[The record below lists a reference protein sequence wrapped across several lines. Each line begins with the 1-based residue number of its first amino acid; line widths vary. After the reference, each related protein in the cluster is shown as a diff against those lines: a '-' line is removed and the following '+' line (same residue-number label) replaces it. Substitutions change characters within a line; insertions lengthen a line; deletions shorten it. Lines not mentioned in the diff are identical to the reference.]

1 VLIRGS
7 QVTAVG
13 RDLAVPAGFRGE
25 IIDGVGRIVLPGLV
39 NAHLH
44 TWQTSLRGLAANW
57 TLPEYFRW
65 THRGLASSFTPQDIH
80 ASTLAGALA
89 QLDRGVTT
97 LVDWCHNN
105 PTPEH
110 TDAAVDALVEAGI
123 RAAFFHGSP
132 KPDPKPGQ
140 PHFSRIPHPR
150 SEAERLLAES
160 RFRPPGLLT
169 LGLAVL
175 GPHYSTADV
184 AVADLELA
192 AETGLVASMHQGGGD
207 PVDVTAWSAVE
218 AADLLGPRI
227 NVVHGND
234 LDDSRLDRLVDSGV
248 TFTVAAEN
256 ELTQGHGFPVTG
268 RLLRRGVQPSLG
280 ADTEAVVSGD
290 MFQQLRF
297 ALGLQRGFDNQ
308 DSRQR
313 AGDLPP
319 TSTVTTRE
327 VLEWATVAGAKMLG
341 LEDRIGAIRPG
352 MQADLVLLRSTDLNL
367 WPVDD
372 AVNAV
377 VMHAHGGN
385 VDAVMV
391 AGAFVKRSGRLLR
404 PDLDRVRAAVAE
416 SGARLLGDLMPH
428 SR

>member
-1 VLIRGS
+1 MGVAMAASASSGPHERGPGADVIIRGATVITMDGELGVLSSGDVLIRGS

-13 RDLAVPAGFRGE
+13 RDLAVPADFRGE
-25 IIDGVGRIVLPGLV
+25 IVDGVGRIVLPGLV

-44 TWQTSLRGLAANW
+44 TWQTSLRGLAAHW

-150 SEAERLLAES
+150 SEIERLLAQS
-160 RFRPPGLLT
+160 RFRRPGLLT

-192 AETGLVASMHQGGGD
+192 AETGLVASMHQGGGH
-207 PVDVTAWSAVE
+207 PVDGTAWSAIDNVLRKE
-218 AADLLGPRI
+218 SGCLCGLPRAAARCRCKAAGHQVDHGP
-227 NVVHGND
+227 
-234 LDDSRLDRLVDSGV
+234 LDHRFRMRGQPLI
-248 TFTVAAEN
+248 VAA
-256 ELTQGHGFPVTG
+256 HP
-268 RLLRRGVQPSLG
+268 
-280 ADTEAVVSGD
+280 
-290 MFQQLRF
+290 
-297 ALGLQRGFDNQ
+297 
-308 DSRQR
+308 
-313 AGDLPP
+313 
-319 TSTVTTRE
+319 
-327 VLEWATVAGAKMLG
+327 TVAG
-341 LEDRIGAIRPG
+341 DPG
-352 MQADLVLLRSTDLNL
+352 
-367 WPVDD
+367 
-372 AVNAV
+372 
-377 VMHAHGGN
+377 
-385 VDAVMV
+385 
-391 AGAFVKRSGRLLR
+391 
-404 PDLDRVRAAVAE
+404 VRALDHPPTG
-416 SGARLLGDLMPH
+416 SGTKPDWPTSLATTCTRMRSARAAKSCARRL
-428 SR
+428 